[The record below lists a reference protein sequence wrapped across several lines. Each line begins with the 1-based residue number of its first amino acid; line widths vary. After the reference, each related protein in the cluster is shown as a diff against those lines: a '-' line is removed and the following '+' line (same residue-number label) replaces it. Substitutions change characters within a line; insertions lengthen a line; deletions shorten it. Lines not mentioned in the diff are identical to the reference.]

1 MSDNEDRKKF
11 KDTFNYESID
21 EGYLLDKDIE
31 LETFKLNK
39 VETARY
45 LKFRENHHECLFDK
59 EGHSNFGC
67 SGGGIILTFE
77 PTGLGNFVECKCLW
91 CNSSANITDYDSI

>member
-39 VETARY
+39 VET
-45 LKFRENHHECLFDK
+45 CTLFK
-59 EGHSNFGC
+59 
-67 SGGGIILTFE
+67 I
-77 PTGLGNFVECKCLW
+77 
-91 CNSSANITDYDSI
+91 